1 MPQRYNTGNSRPS
14 NSMKDLNDNAL
25 AFDDYMNSDGDTF
38 IDRFEKERDS
48 LYGTTKKIISAANV
62 AVEETR
68 QNLIPLSR
76 QYMTLADAQADIAN
90 IPDGSTTY
98 VRSPDGGTLADEYI
112 NNGGT
117 LAATGRAM
125 PSMTALTTGYVTV
138 DAKGAADITAGLV
151 INADGSTQ
159 SNASWNAYYLKAR
172 EGETV
177 TYSGTVGSNTVGEEM
192 AYLIQLD
199 SNKSFVAPMATWTS
213 TGSPTD
219 KSTLSATATQDGYIY
234 VRVRDT
240 AEFTLTQRKKTILVE
255 SDIDVAGGV
264 AGYATDSV
272 LFGYEGV
279 DAVPLATEVNGSV
292 LNADGTTTPAAA
304 FSMYYVPVKKHQ
316 AVDFTGKLGSASYS
330 EQIPQMIQCDADKNV
345 VSVLKYYV
353 SKGVTEDGSMTAIAA
368 QDGFIAVRVRKSDIT
383 GILDFSIVLRKA
395 RTFTEETADQ
405 SGGAA
410 SSDRVGMIEKNL
422 GYFDISKSQDNEF
435 GIFYALNADGTK
447 TATES
452 FITLYVPAK
461 PGDSVKYRGPVG
473 VNSTGNAEWMF
484 QVDENKNFVSVLTY
498 WASTGAIVV
507 RELEATATQ
516 DGYIAIRH
524 RLGTSPFVLSKKLS
538 TFAPGDEYRESVD
551 ELDAIQGLDSRVIAD
566 YTCDESVLTKGKV
579 INADGSVTNAN
590 GWWAY
595 FIPVKAGDVI
605 RLRGWLGALST
616 TGTYAPIIQCD
627 ASKNFVGV
635 LATFTNAGRLVDAAI
650 EGTATQDGYVYVRVR
665 MTAAQYYDHKVEK
678 IKPESVLAR
687 RVNALSSVPENR
699 MQATIERLPFELDNY
714 ADYNFNPVSQDN
726 VVIAGDYMY
735 VVGVSLGRN
744 PVILQRSIYG
754 GAWQKFDLSTISG
767 NPFNSPNE
775 PDGHNLF
782 SLVVTKEG
790 YVIVAGNM
798 HAHPCRAAITTNPHD
813 ISAWEAISFT
823 AFDLIT
829 YPRFV
834 TFSDGTV
841 CAFYRVGRSGD
852 GAYYMSTFDDA
863 TKTFINETK
872 IIDATDSNPY
882 EQRIVVDDNDRL
894 HLCWGY
900 RQSAG
905 NADTN
910 YGMFYGVSADKGQTF
925 TSAAGAASFALPM
938 TESNSERIANI
949 AQSSGYVNQCGSC
962 TDVENRFQTVIWQ
975 HQANGRTQVV
985 RIRWTGSSWAT
996 DILTDYEFTVITA
1009 TNILV
1014 PIASRPVLARSRYG
1028 RVFMLYHTTQM
1039 GRENQIRAVDCTD
1052 PDNLVEWLVGT
1063 YNPGA
1068 QELVVN
1074 TSIAREHNQL
1084 MIMLSR
1090 GPSYTGTD
1098 TSTEP
1103 YTAEPAHLLTAVLP
1117 S

>member
-1 MPQRYNTGNSRPS
+1 MNIKEITTWADSIYLIARADKVEGGLSGVANIQASQ
-14 NSMKDLNDNAL
+14 L
-25 AFDDYMNSDGDTF
+25 AGRTKWLRQQLESISDYREYTF
-38 IDRFEKERDS
+38 
-48 LYGTTKKIISAANV
+48 YISA
-62 AVEETR
+62 
-68 QNLIPLSR
+68 
-76 QYMTLADAQADIAN
+76 DD
-90 IPDGSTTY
+90 PDGTIA
-98 VRSPDGGTLADEYI
+98 G
-112 NNGGT
+112 
-117 LAATGRAM
+117 LAATPDGKFFRVAQGVENDESYKIYLNKSGVAILM
-125 PSMTALTTGYVTV
+125 AVQPGMSPFKDGYFTD
-138 DAKGAADITAGLV
+138 DAKSSAEIIAGTV
-151 INADGSTQ
+151 MYADGSVESTP
-159 SNASWNAYYLKAR
+159 SWDAWYKRVRA
-172 EGETV
+172 GETV
-177 TYSGTVGSNTVGEEM
+177 TYSGTVGSENVGEEM

-199 SNKSFVAPMATWTS
+199 SNKSFVAPLSIWVS
-213 TGSPTD
+213 TGSTTD

-279 DAVPLATEVNGSV
+279 DAVPMSDEVNGIV

-304 FSMYYVPVKKHQ
+304 FSMYYVPVKRHQ
-316 AVDFTGKLGSASYS
+316 AVDFEGVLGDAIYANA
-330 EQIPQMIQCDADKNV
+330 IPQLIQCDADKNV
-345 VSVLKYYV
+345 VSVLKCHT
-353 SKGVTEDGSMTAIAA
+353 SKGVAKDGSMTAIAA
-368 QDGFIAVRVRKSDIT
+368 QDGFIAVRVRKSDAS
-383 GILDFSIVLRKA
+383 GILNFSIILRRA
-395 RTFTEETADQ
+395 RTFTEETVDQ

-410 SSDRVGMIEKNL
+410 SSDRVEVIEKNL
-422 GYFDISKSQDNEF
+422 GYFDISKSPDNEF
-435 GIFYALNADGTK
+435 GIFYALNADGSK

-452 FITLYVPAK
+452 FITLYVPVQ

-473 VNSTGNAEWMF
+473 VNSVGNAEWMF
-484 QVDENKNFVSVLTY
+484 QVDENKAFISTLKY
-498 WASTGAIVV
+498 WASTGSIVV
-507 RELEATATQ
+507 RELDATATHN
-516 DGYIAIRH
+516 GYIAIRH
-524 RLGTSPFVLSKKLS
+524 RLGTSPFILSKKLS
-538 TFAPGDEYRESVD
+538 TFAPGAEYRESVG
-551 ELDAIQGLDSRVIAD
+551 ELDATQNLDSRVIAD
-566 YTCDESVLTKGKV
+566 YTCDESVITKGLV

-616 TGTYAPIIQCD
+616 AGTYEPIIQCD
-627 ASKNFVGV
+627 AEKKFVKI
-635 LATFTNAGRLVDAAI
+635 LAQFTNAGRLVNTSI

-726 VVIAGDYMY
+726 VVIAGDYVY
-735 VVGVSLGRN
+735 VVGVSLGRT

-754 GAWQKFDLSTISG
+754 GAWQKFDLSTIAG
-767 NPFNSPNE
+767 NPFHSPNE

-882 EQRIVVDDNDRL
+882 EQRIIVDDNDRL

-910 YGMFYGVSADKGQTF
+910 YGMFYGVSADKGKTF
-925 TSAAGAASFALPM
+925 TNAAGAVSFALPM
-938 TESNSERIANI
+938 TEANSERIANI

-962 TDVENRFQTVIWQ
+962 TDASNNFQTVIWQ
-975 HQANGRTQVV
+975 HQTNGRTQVV
-985 RIRWTGSSWAT
+985 RIRWTGSGWAT

-1014 PIASRPVLARSRYG
+1014 PIASRPVLVRSRYG

-1039 GRENQIRAVDCTD
+1039 RRENQIRAVDCTD

-1090 GPSYTGTD
+1090 GPNYTGAD
-1098 TSTEP
+1098 TSTAK
-1103 YTAEPAHLLTAVLP
+1103 YIAEPAHLLTAVLP